1 MNEIYNNLY
10 GDEYI
15 IKESENLPYKINES
29 LKNRKIIDKDW
40 NDKQLNLMINNYI
53 NIENN
58 ILEIKYNKLPFIIII
73 IFTNL

>member
-10 GDEYI
+10 GDDI

-40 NDKQLNLMINNYI
+40 NDKQLNLMINF
-53 NIENN
+53 
-58 ILEIKYNKLPFIIII
+58 L
-73 IFTNL
+73 IFWRHKS

>member
-1 MNEIYNNLY
+1 
-10 GDEYI
+10 
-15 IKESENLPYKINES
+15 LPYKINES

>member
-1 MNEIYNNLY
+1 
-10 GDEYI
+10 
-15 IKESENLPYKINES
+15 LPYKINES
-29 LKNRKIIDKDW
+29 LKNRKIIYKDW

-58 ILEIKYNKLPFIIII
+58 MLEIKYNKLPFIIII